1 MRAAGPLLGMTPSLD
16 RSPDGIIGCGGEDS
30 VSPMTARIA
39 EVLIPLALDQTYS
52 YAIPAGMSLVAGDV
66 VAVPLGPRSR
76 IGVVWEV
83 RAGGGANLKA
93 VEGVVEAPPMRPALR
108 RLVDFVAR
116 YTLAP
121 KGSALAL
128 ALRLPGQAPEVARVG
143 IRLAG
148 PPPERMTPAR
158 RRVIEAAAGGLVH
171 AKAEL
176 ARLADV
182 SVGVIDGL
190 VDAGTLETL
199 AMTAPAVAE
208 RPDPGHAATDLSPR
222 QRAAAETLAAAVA
235 TAAAEPRDQAPPV
248 ILLDGVTGSG
258 KTEVYFEAVA
268 EALRRRR
275 QTLILMPEIALT
287 ATFLDRFA
295 ARFGVRPA
303 AWHSAVGGR
312 RRDRVLAGVETGEV
326 TVVAGARSALFL
338 PFRDLGLV
346 VVDEEHEQAY
356 KQEDGVAYHTRDM
369 AIVRGRL
376 EGAPVV
382 LASATPSIET
392 RVNASR
398 GRYARLALPER
409 FGGRSLPTITPLD
422 MRRDPPAP
430 GRFLAPRL
438 VQELARTV
446 AAGEQALLFLNRRG
460 FAPLTLCRACGHRSS
475 CPNCSAWLVEH
486 RFRRALICHHCGHA
500 ERVPEACV
508 ACGTVGSLVPCGP
521 GVERIAEEVAALLP
535 EARRIVLSSD
545 FPGGTERLRAELEAV
560 AAGEADI
567 VIGTQLVA
575 KGHNFPGMT
584 LVGVLDADIGLT
596 SGDPRASERT
606 FQLLQQVTG
615 RAGRGA
621 MPGRAFLQT
630 YQPEHPV
637 IAALV
642 SGEAERFYA
651 EEIAAREAAGLP
663 PFGRLAALVV
673 SGEDRAAAE
682 AHGRA
687 LARVAEPPPGVMVLG
702 PAEAPLA
709 LIRGRYRFRLL
720 VKAERE
726 VAVQAYLRG
735 WLARAEKPR
744 GSVRLA
750 VDIDPMSFL

>member
-1 MRAAGPLLGMTPSLD
+1 
-16 RSPDGIIGCGGEDS
+16 
-30 VSPMTARIA
+30 MTAQIA

-52 YAIPAGMSLVAGDV
+52 YAVPDGVTLAPGDV

-76 IGVVWEV
+76 VGVVWEM
-83 RAGGGANLKA
+83 RPGAAGNLKP
-93 VEGVVEAPPMRPALR
+93 VEGRIEAPPMRPALR
-108 RLVDFVAR
+108 KLVDFVAR

-121 KGSALAL
+121 KGSALGL
-128 ALRLPGQAPEVARVG
+128 ALRLPGDAPAVARVG
-143 IRLAG
+143 VRLAG
-148 PPPERMTPAR
+148 PPPARMTPAR
-158 RRVIEAAAGGLVH
+158 QRVLDAAAGGLVH
-171 AKAEL
+171 TKSEL
-176 ARLADV
+176 AKLADV
-182 SVGVIDGL
+182 GTGVVDGL
-190 VDAGTLETL
+190 IDAGTLKTL
-199 AMTAPAVAE
+199 ALVAAPVAE
-208 RPDPGHAATDLSPR
+208 PPDPAYASPDLSPR

-235 TAAAEPRDQAPPV
+235 TSAAERERTTAPPV
-248 ILLDGVTGSG
+248 LLLDGVTGSG

-268 EALRRRR
+268 EAVRLGR
-275 QTLILMPEIALT
+275 QVLILMPEIALT
-287 ATFLDRFA
+287 SAFLERFA

-303 AWHSAVGGR
+303 AWHSAVGAR
-312 RRDRVLAGVETGEV
+312 RRERILAGVENGDV
-326 TVVAGARSALFL
+326 RVVAGARSALFL
-338 PFRDLGLV
+338 PFRALGLL

-356 KQEDGVAYHTRDM
+356 KQEDGVCYHSRDM

-376 EGAPVV
+376 EGAPVI

-398 GRYARLALPER
+398 GRYTRLALPER
-409 FGGRSLPTITPLD
+409 FGGRTLPSITPLD
-422 MRRDPPAP
+422 MRREPPPA
-430 GRFLAPRL
+430 GRFLSPRL
-438 VQELARTV
+438 VQEVERTV

-486 RFRRALICHHCGHA
+486 RFRRALVCHHCGHA

-508 ACGTVGSLVPCGP
+508 ACGSVDTLVPCGP
-521 GVERIAEEVAALLP
+521 GVERIAEEVATLMP
-535 EARRIVLSSD
+535 DARRIVLSSD
-545 FPGGTERLRAELEAV
+545 FPGGTERLRTELEAV
-560 AAGEADI
+560 ANGEADI

-621 MPGRAFLQT
+621 KPGRAFVQT

-651 EEIAAREAAGLP
+651 EETAAREAAGLP
-663 PFGRLAALVV
+663 PFGRLAALIV

-687 LARVAEPPPGVMVLG
+687 LARAADPPPGVMVLG

-720 VKAERE
+720 VKAER
-726 VAVQAYLRG
+726 AVNLQAYLRD
-735 WLARAEKPR
+735 WLSRTEKPR
-744 GSVRLA
+744 GSVRVA
-750 VDIDPMSFL
+750 VDVDPMSFL

>member
-1 MRAAGPLLGMTPSLD
+1 
-16 RSPDGIIGCGGEDS
+16 
-30 VSPMTARIA
+30 MTARVA

-52 YAIPAGMSLVAGDV
+52 YAIPAEMALAPGDV

-76 IGVVWEV
+76 VGVVWET
-83 RAGGGANLKA
+83 RAGGAANLKA
-93 VEGVVEAPPMRPALR
+93 VEGRIEAPPMRPALR
-108 RLVDFVAR
+108 KLVDFIAR

-121 KGSALAL
+121 RGSALAL
-128 ALRLPGQAPEVARVG
+128 ALRLPGAAPETVRLGV
-143 IRLAG
+143 RLAG
-148 PPPERMTPAR
+148 PLPERMTPAR
-158 RRVIEAAAGGLVH
+158 RRVVEAAAGGLVH
-171 AKAEL
+171 GKGDLAK
-176 ARLADV
+176 LADV
-182 SVGVIDGL
+182 SMGVIDGL

-199 AMTAPAVAE
+199 ALAAAPVAE
-208 RPDPGHAATDLSPR
+208 PPDPAFAAPDLSQR
-222 QRAAAETLAAAVA
+222 QRAAAEVLAAAVA
-235 TAAAEPRDQAPPV
+235 TAAGGEGGPPPV

-268 EALRRRR
+268 ECIRRGR
-275 QTLILMPEIALT
+275 QALILMPEIALT
-287 ATFLDRFA
+287 GAFLERFA
-295 ARFGVRPA
+295 ARFGTRPA
-303 AWHSAVGGR
+303 AWHSAVGAR
-312 RRDRVLAGVETGEV
+312 RRERILAGVEEGEV
-326 TVVAGARSALFL
+326 AVVAGARSALFL
-338 PFRDLGLV
+338 PFRDLGLL

-356 KQEDGVAYHTRDM
+356 KQEDGVAYHSRDM
-369 AIVRGRL
+369 AIMRGRL
-376 EGAPVV
+376 EGAPVI

-398 GRYARLALPER
+398 GRYARLVLPER
-409 FGGRSLPTITPLD
+409 FGGRTLPSITPLD
-422 MRRDPPAP
+422 MRRDPPPP
-430 GRFLAPRL
+430 GRFLSPRL
-438 VQELARTV
+438 VREIEQAL

-460 FAPLTLCRACGHRSS
+460 FAPLTLCRACGYRSS

-486 RFRRALICHHCGHA
+486 RFRRALVCHHCGHT

-521 GVERIAEEVAALLP
+521 GVERIAEEVARLLP
-535 EARRIVLSSD
+535 QARRIVLSSD
-545 FPGGTERLRAELEAV
+545 FPGGTERLRKELESV
-560 AAGEADI
+560 AAGEVDI

-575 KGHNFPGMT
+575 KGHNFPAMT

-621 MPGRAFLQT
+621 KPGRAFVQT
-630 YQPEHPV
+630 YQPDHPV

-651 EEIAAREAAGLP
+651 EETAAREAAGLP

-682 AHGRA
+682 AHGRM
-687 LARVAEPPPGVMVLG
+687 LARCAEPPSGIMVLG

-720 VKAERE
+720 VKTERE
-726 VAVQAYLRG
+726 VNIQAYLRA
-735 WLARAEKPR
+735 WLARAGKPR
-744 GSVRLA
+744 GSVRVA
-750 VDIDPMSFL
+750 VDVDPMSFF